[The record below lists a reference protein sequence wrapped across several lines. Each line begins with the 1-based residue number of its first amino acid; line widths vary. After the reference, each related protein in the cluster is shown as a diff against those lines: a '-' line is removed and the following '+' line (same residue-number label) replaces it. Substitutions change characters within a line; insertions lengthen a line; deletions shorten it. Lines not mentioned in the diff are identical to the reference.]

1 MSTTAN
7 ATSNTTVTQEA
18 QLEQL
23 SLMVVAAMASGVA
36 LLIFM
41 VIQLCYRTTTRHARL
56 SSRSNRYRF
65 EARYAATKDAAL
77 GEILMGD
84 ALDARAQRDAI
95 ASRPPM
101 HKRRVMPTIYDGRDA
116 KVECRRML
124 SELRSAVGNTF
135 GCTPNMT
142 MRGVL
147 QCIQS
152 ALDPHDVERFCSVY
166 DAVMFGIHKADGTV
180 GDVNNDDLK
189 FLASYF
195 GKIIKEI

>member
-1 MSTTAN
+1 
-7 ATSNTTVTQEA
+7 
-18 QLEQL
+18 
-23 SLMVVAAMASGVA
+23 
-36 LLIFM
+36 
-41 VIQLCYRTTTRHARL
+41 
-56 SSRSNRYRF
+56 
-65 EARYAATKDAAL
+65 
-77 GEILMGD
+77 
-84 ALDARAQRDAI
+84 
-95 ASRPPM
+95 
-101 HKRRVMPTIYDGRDA
+101 MPTIYDGRDA

-124 SELRSAVGNTF
+124 SELRSAVGNTHF

-152 ALDPHDVERFCSVY
+152 ALDPREAERFCSVY
-166 DAVMFGIHKADGTV
+166 EAVMFGIHKADGTV